1 MKHFSHNNI
10 THILYISYRSILVL
24 YIPVATHGHSASK
37 FISPQSTI
45 RLDVLYDNLKIVEAN
60 LLPPRQ

>member
-24 YIPVATHGHSASK
+24 YIPVATHGHSASININSRCYI
-37 FISPQSTI
+37 FIRGMI
-45 RLDVLYDNLKIVEAN
+45 DIWGFGNLNLK
-60 LLPPRQ
+60 